1 MRERFDFRAVALLL
15 PLIMTIGCSG
25 ETPTSPPTALEART
39 AAHPVFQGEAP
50 TGERIVGNAAIE
62 PAYDADSGQLM
73 YLLTPIKA
81 PLPSHANSHAVSPL
95 YLVEYPEGSM
105 AADGGH
111 FNCEGVPGNCPD
123 HAGLVAQVAVD
134 NVPLVYGDDASVI
147 PGHDHVADPP
157 GKPDFNIAW
166 EVVEVLFTK
175 QGLDDG
181 ASDVRLTTDAQIE
194 AAVEAGDA
202 MEIDLG
208 FAFNCNVVPA
218 ALYWRGAPVGS
229 SPT

>member
-15 PLIMTIGCSG
+15 PLVMTIGCSG

-39 AAHPVFQGEAP
+39 AAPVAFQGDAAAP

-62 PAYDADSGQLM
+62 PAYDADSGELM

-81 PLPSHANSHAVSPL
+81 PFPSRANSHAVSPL
-95 YLVEYPEGSM
+95 YLVEYPVGS
-105 AADGGH
+105 AAAEGGH

-123 HAGLVAQVAVD
+123 HDGEVAQVAVTAM
-134 NVPLVYGDDASVI
+134 PSVYGTDPSVV

-166 EVVEVLFTK
+166 EVVEVLFTD
-175 QGLDDG
+175 QGMADG
-181 ASDVRLTTDAQIE
+181 ASDTRLTTDAQIE

-202 MEIDLG
+202 VEIDLG
-208 FAFNCNVVPA
+208 FAFNCNVVSPA
-218 ALYWRGAPVGS
+218 VYWRGAPVA
-229 SPT
+229 

>member
-1 MRERFDFRAVALLL
+1 MRERFDFRGAVALL
-15 PLIMTIGCSG
+15 PLILMIGCTSD
-25 ETPTSPPTALEART
+25 TPTAPPAASDALAPAPAVL
-39 AAHPVFQGEAP
+39 AAGSAAP

-81 PLPSHANSHAVSPL
+81 PLPSHANAHAVSPL
-95 YLVEYPEGSM
+95 YMVEYPEGSA

-123 HAGLVAQVAVD
+123 HDGLAAQVAVD
-134 NVPLVYGDDASVI
+134 NVPSVYGADPASL

-166 EVVEVLFTK
+166 EVVEVLFTD
-175 QGLDDG
+175 QGLADG
-181 ASDVRLTTDAQIE
+181 AADIRLTTDAQIE
-194 AAVEAGDA
+194 AAVDAGDA
-202 MEIDLG
+202 VEIDLG
-208 FAFNCNVVPA
+208 FAFNCNVVPES
-218 ALYWRGAPVGS
+218 LYWRGDPVV
-229 SPT
+229 